1 MGAQGAA
8 PIRGVSGPVTIER
21 DAAGVAHIRAGSEVD
36 AHFGLGYAHAQ
47 DRLWQ
52 MEFQRRLGNGRLA
65 EILGE
70 SALGIDSL
78 FRTVGTH
85 RSAAAAWAR
94 LSPEEQRPIKAYVA
108 GVNAYLSGPDRQL
121 PPEFTILGIEPE
133 PWRPE
138 DVLVWSKVLFW
149 GVSSNWDKE
158 LLRVQLLAKLG
169 DPAKAA
175 QLMPAYT
182 DDGPTIIPGTE

>member
-1 MGAQGAA
+1 MVVPFSFSIRRTFITSLALLFVFSLGGSVWRPGTAGAQVSA
-8 PIRGVSGPVTIER
+8 PVRGVDGPVAIER
-21 DAAGVAHIRAGSEVD
+21 DADGVAHVREGSEVD

-65 EILGE
+65 DILGE

-108 GVNAYLSGPDRQL
+108 GVNAYLSGP
-121 PPEFTILGIEPE
+121 
-133 PWRPE
+133 
-138 DVLVWSKVLFW
+138 
-149 GVSSNWDKE
+149 
-158 LLRVQLLAKLG
+158 
-169 DPAKAA
+169 
-175 QLMPAYT
+175 
-182 DDGPTIIPGTE
+182 